1 MMKRTVM
8 ASALGV
14 TLAIAAAPR
23 SAAAQCS
30 SAGPLQELIDGL
42 GFRWDV
48 GTDGVISDGSAD
60 AFDTGIRLRVDGVSF
75 PASTRA
81 AEMDGRQL
89 VHGPT
94 LLGNLE
100 VTRKVYVPADA
111 GWARFLEILHN
122 PTDGTLDAV
131 VRIESNVGADDSTT
145 ITQTQSGDLEFTP
158 ADRWLATDDADMA
171 GDPSLHFNFHGP
183 SAVIAPVRVGMIV
196 FDCAGMQGPFAE
208 FVLPLPPGGTR
219 VLMHF
224 GGQRASRADA
234 HASAAS
240 LDALPEGTLL
250 GMTAAERAVVVNW
263 DLDHDSDGDGAD
275 DVEDN
280 CPAAPNPDQTD
291 TDTDGHGDACDP
303 DDDGDGAI
311 DDRDNCPLVPN
322 ADQSDLDGDG
332 AGDACDPDDD
342 GDGVPDAVD
351 NCPSAPNAGQENNPR
366 ESPPDES
373 GDACDSDD
381 DNDALADEV
390 DNCPLVP
397 NPDQADEDGDDRG
410 DACDLNAR
418 DMDDDGVEDGVDN
431 CRAAPNPDQADLDG
445 DGDGDVCDDD
455 DDGDGAP
462 DRTDNCPVIANPS
475 QNDADDDGAGD
486 RCDDD
491 DDGDGVPDGDD
502 NCPLL
507 ANSAQEDTNGDGVG
521 DACACDAPQR
531 PDGAPC
537 DDGDPCTLTDA
548 CQGGVC
554 KGGDPLQCAPSGDVC
569 TAAQCHPRYG
579 ECALFPKEG
588 ARCPGGTCVAGGC
601 VPNDAGAGSGG

>member
-8 ASALGV
+8 ATAFGV

-48 GTDGVISDGSAD
+48 GTDGVINDGSAD
-60 AFDTGIRLRVDGVSF
+60 AFDTGMRLRVDGVSF
-75 PASTRA
+75 PASVRA
-81 AEMDGRQL
+81 AEMDERQL

-94 LLGNLE
+94 LLGSLE
-100 VTRKVYVPADA
+100 ITRKVYVPRDA

-122 PTDGTLDAV
+122 PTDGAINAV
-131 VRIESNVGADDSTT
+131 VRIETNVGADDGTT
-145 ITQTQSGDLEFTP
+145 VTQTHSGDLEFTP
-158 ADRWLATDDADMA
+158 ADRWLATDDVDMA

-183 SAVIAPVRVGMIV
+183 SAVIAPESVGMFA
-196 FDCAGMQGPFAE
+196 FDCAGIQGPFAE
-208 FVLPLPPGGTR
+208 FVLPLAPGGTR

-224 GGQRASRADA
+224 VGQRASRADA
-234 HASAAS
+234 HASAAA

-250 GMTAAERAVVVNW
+250 GMTAAERAGVVNW
-263 DLDHDSDGDGAD
+263 DLDQDSDGDGAD

-280 CPAAPNPDQTD
+280 CPSAPNPDQTD
-291 TDTDGHGDACDP
+291 TDEDGAGDACDP
-303 DDDGDGAI
+303 DDDGDGAP

-322 ADQSDLDGDG
+322 ADQADLEGDG

-342 GDGVPDAVD
+342 GDGVPDAGD
-351 NCPSAPNAGQENNPR
+351 NCPSAPNAGQENNPE
-366 ESPPDES
+366 ESPPDDS

-381 DNDALADEV
+381 DNDGLADEV

-462 DRTDNCPVIANPS
+462 DGTDNCPVTANPS
-475 QNDADDDGAGD
+475 QNDADGDGAGD

-491 DDGDGVPDGDD
+491 DDGDGAPDGDD

-507 ANSAQEDTNGDGVG
+507 ANSAQEDANGDGVG
-521 DACACDAPQR
+521 DACACDAPR
-531 PDGAPC
+531 KPDGAPC

-548 CQGGVC
+548 CEDGVC

-569 TAAQCHPRYG
+569 TAARCHPRYG
-579 ECALFPKEG
+579 ECALFPNEG
-588 ARCPGGTCVAGGC
+588 ARCP
-601 VPNDAGAGSGG
+601 